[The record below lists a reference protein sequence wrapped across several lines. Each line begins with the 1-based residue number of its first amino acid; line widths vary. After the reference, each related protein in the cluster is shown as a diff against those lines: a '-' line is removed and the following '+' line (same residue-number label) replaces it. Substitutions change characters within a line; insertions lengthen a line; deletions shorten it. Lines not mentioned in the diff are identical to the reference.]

1 MQGQDVATQSEG
13 VGSVEVTMAAL
24 VNLVAL
30 VCLRVFL
37 QLRRPVKAF
46 LTHVAL
52 VGEVL
57 GVNGDDVPLQVTGV
71 GALVLTVWTLVGL
84 VALHHLYV
92 TLEFPCVGVGLR
104 TVTALERQIRAVL
117 ALYVSLKVGLI
128 RTAELAVR
136 AVVGLLPRVGPHV
149 LLQLRRVA
157 EAFGALDAHVC
168 KVLAVH
174 GQQVTVEQAL
184 FRRLVIAVLA
194 VVQFGLPVLDD
205 ELVGAQ
211 GAGLVV
217 APRVLAVFWRAL
229 IVVIQQLVTLQVVM
243 ETDLL
248 VGGKVAVRTLVLL
261 FKQVVRVV
269 LHVAFEEAS

>member
-1 MQGQDVATQSEG
+1 ME
-13 VGSVEVTMAAL
+13 
-24 VNLVAL
+24 
-30 VCLRVFL
+30 
-37 QLRRPVKAF
+37 AF
-46 LTHVAL
+46 LAHVTL
-52 VGEVL
+52 VGKVL

-71 GALVLTVWTLVGL
+71 GALVLAVGALVGL
-84 VALHHLYV
+84 VALHHLDV
-92 TLEFPCVGVGLR
+92 ALEFPRVGVRLG
-104 TVTALERQIRAVL
+104 TVAALERQIGAVL

-128 RTAELAVR
+128 RAAELAVR

-157 EAFGALDAHVC
+157 EAFGALHAHVC
-168 KVLAVH
+168 KGLAVH
-174 GQQVTVEQAL
+174 SQQVTVEQAL

-194 VVQFGLPVLDD
+194 GMQLGLPVLDD
-205 ELVGAQ
+205 ELIGAQ

-217 APRVLAVFWRAL
+217 APGVLAVFWRAL
-229 IVVIQQLVTLQVVM
+229 VVVTQQLVAFQVVV

-248 VGGKVAVRTLVLL
+248 VGGEVAVGTLVLL